1 MLGIERRRKIMA
13 RLEEE
18 KKVYV
23 TELAREFQVTEETI
37 RRDLERLEKEDL
49 LCRSYGGA
57 VLSEKMQG
65 VLSFARRSSINT
77 TGKDSIA
84 AAAAALITDGTKL
97 MLDASTTCQALLPYL
112 KERKDIVVL
121 TNSAQ
126 ALSTSTALPYSIIS
140 SGGLLR
146 QHSLAL
152 VGPAACRTLAN
163 YYADFAFISC
173 KGLDLRQGV
182 MESSEEE
189 TAVKQVML
197 QQAHHIVLLADST
210 KFNQQAFLKICPLS
224 AIHTIITDAEPPQEW
239 TELCQQHS
247 IRIIIAEKK

>member
-84 AAAAALITDGTKL
+84 VAAAELVSDGTKL
-97 MLDASTTCQALLPYL
+97 MLDASTTCQALLPHL
-112 KERKDIVVL
+112 KNNKDVVVL

-126 ALSTSTALPYSIIS
+126 ALSTSTTLPYTIIS

-146 QHSLAL
+146 PHSLAL
-152 VGPAACRTLAN
+152 TGPSACRTLEN
-163 YYADFAFISC
+163 YYVDFAFISC
-173 KGLDLRQGV
+173 KGLSLKQGV

-189 TAVKQVML
+189 TAVKKVML
-197 QQAHHIVLLADST
+197 QQAKHIVLLADST
-210 KFNQQAFLKICPLS
+210 KFSQQAFLKICPLS
-224 AIHTIITDAEPPQEW
+224 SINTIITDAEPSAEWQEY
-239 TELCQQHS
+239 CRDNN

>member
-1 MLGIERRRKIMA
+1 MLGIERRRKIME

-23 TELAREFQVTEETI
+23 TELAKEFQVTEETI

-84 AAAAALITDGTKL
+84 SAAAALITDGTRL
-97 MLDASTTCQALLPYL
+97 MLDASTTCQALLPQL

-126 ALSTSTALPYSIIS
+126 ALTSSANLPCSIIS

-146 QHSLAL
+146 PHSLAL
-152 VGPAACRTLAN
+152 TGPVACRTLSN
-163 YYADFAFISC
+163 YCVDFAFISC
-173 KGLDLRQGV
+173 KGLDLTQGV

-197 QQAHHIVLLADST
+197 KQARHIVLLADAS
-210 KFNQQAFLKICPLS
+210 KFDHQAFLKICPLDV
-224 AIHTIITDAEPPQEW
+224 INTIITDSEPPTEW
-239 TELCQQHS
+239 QKLCADQN
-247 IRIIIAEKK
+247 IRIIVAEKK